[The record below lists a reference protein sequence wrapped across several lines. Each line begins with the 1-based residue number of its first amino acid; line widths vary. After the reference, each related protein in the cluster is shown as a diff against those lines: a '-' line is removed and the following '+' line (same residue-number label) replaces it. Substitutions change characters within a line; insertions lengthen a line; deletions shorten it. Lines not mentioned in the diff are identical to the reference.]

1 MVKAFP
7 LLPLEKIAR
16 KAGGERVSRD
26 AIVAMR
32 DLLLEISDKIAIDSV
47 AIARH
52 AGRVTVKG
60 KDIKLAAR

>member
-7 LLPLEKIAR
+7 LFPLEQIAR
-16 KAGGERVSRD
+16 KAGAERVSHDALIALRD
-26 AIVAMR
+26 T
-32 DLLLEISDKIAIDSV
+32 LLEISDKIASDAV

-60 KDIKLAAR
+60 EDIKLAVR

>member
-7 LLPLEKIAR
+7 LLPLEKIAK
-16 KAGGERVSRD
+16 KAGAERVSHD
-26 AIVAMR
+26 AIIAMR
-32 DLLLEISDKIAIDSV
+32 DILLEISDKIASDSV

-60 KDIKLAAR
+60 EDVKLAVR

>member
-16 KAGGERVSRD
+16 KAGAERVSRD

-32 DLLLEISDKIAIDSV
+32 DLLLELSDKIALDAV

-52 AGRVTVKG
+52 TGRVTVKG
-60 KDIKLAAR
+60 EDIKLAVR